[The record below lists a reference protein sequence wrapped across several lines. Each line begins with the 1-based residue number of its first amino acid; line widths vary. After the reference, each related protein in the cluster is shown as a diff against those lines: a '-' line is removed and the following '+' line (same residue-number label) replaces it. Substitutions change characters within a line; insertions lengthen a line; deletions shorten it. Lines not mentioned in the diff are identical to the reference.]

1 MSTDDNIKIDA
12 DDTPASQN
20 PNHDQELSD
29 LVETMDSV
37 DTSSPDAEE
46 NATSMSDGKGGRIKF
61 NEDMAKNP
69 KSKIIRGVEVI
80 KNTIKGVEDND

>member
-1 MSTDDNIKIDA
+1 MSTDDNTKIDS
-12 DDTPASQN
+12 DDSSAPQDPS
-20 PNHDQELSD
+20 HDQELPD

-37 DTSSPDAEE
+37 DTNSPEAKE